1 MVTLETS
8 QNWLRMLVCHMA
20 LYREAVFTV
29 RVTGVESVTAVYPL
43 HFTGAASGPSGN

>member
-8 QNWLRMLVCHMA
+8 QNWLRMLVCHTA

-29 RVTGVESVTAVYPL
+29 RVTGAESVVATILTLAIINFY
-43 HFTGAASGPSGN
+43 TNRNA